1 MKRIFALLLLLPAL
15 AFGGPN
21 DIVMMQRNSLDT
33 GLTPSRLVAV
43 PTNGDNAIL
52 GYNGGSTQLPV
63 FYGIGQGL
71 SLVNGVLSASGGSA
85 PTWAS
90 VTGKPD
96 FATVATT
103 GSYSD
108 LLSIPSTFA
117 PAAHTQAFS
126 TITETPTTLA
136 GYGIT
141 DAATSGA
148 LAGKFNTP
156 TGTTAQYIR
165 GDGSLAT
172 LPVARRIETYAGT
185 TNAAG
190 QIVVTYGMAYP
201 VTPVVQPP
209 APALAN
215 QVWTTVSSTPTGFTL
230 QLNQRNTVTLL
241 STEVL
246 LGATVPVVGAAV
258 TVLVVAQ

>member
-1 MKRIFALLLLLPAL
+1 MKRIFAILLLLPTL

-52 GYNGGSTQLPV
+52 GYNGGTQLPV
-63 FYGIGQGL
+63 FYGIGTGL
-71 SLVNGVLSASGGSA
+71 QVTAGVLSATPGGA

-90 VTGKPD
+90 ITG
-96 FATVATT
+96 
-103 GSYSD
+103 
-108 LLSIPSTFA
+108 
-117 PAAHTQAFS
+117 
-126 TITETPTTLA
+126 TPTTLA

-141 DAATSGA
+141 DAASSGA

-172 LPVARRIETYAGT
+172 LPVARRIETYAGV
-185 TNAAG
+185 TNASG
-190 QIVVTYGMAYP
+190 QIVVTYGTAYP

-215 QVWTTVSSTPTGFTL
+215 QVWTTVSSTTTGFTL

-246 LGATVPVVGAAV
+246 LGATVPVAGAAV